1 MGIII
6 GFHAPF
12 DSISRNEFSISRSI
26 ELFHVQF
33 LSQERDLLVN
43 ASTAREIAVPWQG
56 RSILINVRLCY
67 GIRLVGTSN

>member
-1 MGIII
+1 MQIII

-33 LSQERDLLVN
+33 LSQERDLVVN
-43 ASTAREIAVPWQG
+43 ASTAREIAG
-56 RSILINVRLCY
+56 EGHSDKRSTLLWYPTGWNE
-67 GIRLVGTSN
+67 